1 MSAKGQSVCNNVK
14 EILILTTKLLGFVP
28 ESPVTSG
35 LSGTHL
41 ARIQYVANLVSTDSS
56 PSLETA
62 HIVPSRIKFP
72 NIRLKYHHFTCQT
85 PKNALVGHVEPFQ
98 TSKHLRGV
106 F

>member
-14 EILILTTKLLGFVP
+14 EILIIITKLLGFVP
-28 ESPVTSG
+28 ESPVRSG

-41 ARIQYVANLVSTDSS
+41 ARIQYVANLLSADSS

-62 HIVPSRIKFP
+62 HTVPS
-72 NIRLKYHHFTCQT
+72 KYHHFTCQT